1 MKKVNVI
8 LGASLLLMATS
19 CKVHMA
25 TSTSMT
31 IDTDI
36 ISRNTADLEV
46 AQKKVS
52 TKYFPTKQERKMGLD
67 FIKQN
72 AVAEMLEKNG
82 NADVLVHPQ
91 YVIEKK
97 KLLLRTKILSV
108 KVSGYPAFFKDVK
121 PAEPEKVIVNQLV
134 NN

>member
-1 MKKVNVI
+1 MKKINVI

-25 TSTSMT
+25 TSTSMP

-36 ISRNTADLEV
+36 ISRNTADLTVSQE
-46 AQKKVS
+46 KVS
-52 TKYFPTKQERKMGLD
+52 TKYFPTKQERKMGLN

-72 AVAEMLEKNG
+72 AVAEVLEKNG

-97 KLLLRTKILSV
+97 NYIFRSKILSV
-108 KVSGYPAFFKDVK
+108 KVSGYPAFFKNIK
-121 PAEPEKVIVNQLV
+121 PAEPQKTIVNQVV

>member
-1 MKKVNVI
+1 MKKINVI

-25 TSTSMT
+25 TSTSMP

-36 ISRNTADLEV
+36 ISRNTADLTVSQE
-46 AQKKVS
+46 KVS
-52 TKYFPTKQERKMGLD
+52 TKYFPTKQERKMGLNL
-67 FIKQN
+67 IKQN
-72 AVAEMLEKNG
+72 AVAEVLEKNG

-97 KLLLRTKILSV
+97 NYIFRSKILSV
-108 KVSGYPAFFKDVK
+108 KVSGYPAFFKNIK
-121 PAEPEKVIVNQLV
+121 PAEPQKTIVNQVV